1 MKKIYKAQILS
12 NDEIAKD
19 IWRLEIKCPT
29 KIQGAFPGR
38 FINIYL
44 DRQDLLLPRPIS
56 ICKVNGRILTL
67 VYGVVGKGT
76 KVLSSYEKDGQI
88 TISDPLGNGYD
99 LQDAKEGQR
108 ALLIGGGIGIP
119 PLLELAIILT
129 EKKCS
134 VTVALGFR
142 DEPFLLKDF
151 KNTGASVYVSTDSG
165 RAGFHGNVA
174 DLVKA
179 ERLVG
184 DIYFACGPKALLSSL
199 SEHCKMTG
207 KDIQVSMEER
217 MGCGYGAC
225 VGCVCKIFK
234 DGGHEYIVHKKICTD
249 GPVFWGS
256 EVSWN
261 E

>member
-88 TISDPLGNGYD
+88 TISDPLGNG
-99 LQDAKEGQR
+99 
-108 ALLIGGGIGIP
+108 
-119 PLLELAIILT
+119 
-129 EKKCS
+129 
-134 VTVALGFR
+134 
-142 DEPFLLKDF
+142 
-151 KNTGASVYVSTDSG
+151 
-165 RAGFHGNVA
+165 
-174 DLVKA
+174 
-179 ERLVG
+179 
-184 DIYFACGPKALLSSL
+184 
-199 SEHCKMTG
+199 
-207 KDIQVSMEER
+207 
-217 MGCGYGAC
+217 
-225 VGCVCKIFK
+225 
-234 DGGHEYIVHKKICTD
+234 
-249 GPVFWGS
+249 
-256 EVSWN
+256 
-261 E
+261 